1 LKEKKMEN
9 DDKNRDEEKKD
20 DEGIDF
26 LGAESNKPRDL
37 DPKTHR
43 KLSGIALDGANDG
56 RKRKR

>member
-1 LKEKKMEN
+1 MEN

-26 LGAESNKPRDL
+26 LGAESNEPRDL